1 MACCVVGGQTG
12 HIRVTTERRL
22 GNSHGSH
29 LLRGLWRLIT
39 ELELTIV
46 TTQYSASLKHLHQL
60 RNPQQTCLWLL
71 LLLMNKYL
79 TFEFDR
85 VCTGKH
91 SVCVNDLM
99 LIFFIQIYSFIQ
111 KYIKITLTR
120 IKFFYDE
127 QVLHFWIKRK
137 KQMSVSVRV
146 LFRFSVF

>member
-71 LLLMNKYL
+71 LLLLLMNKYL
-79 TFEFDR
+79 TFEVDR
-85 VCTGKH
+85 VCTGKQRMCQWH
-91 SVCVNDLM
+91 ANFFYSDL
-99 LIFFIQIYSFIQ
+99 LIYSEIHTN
-111 KYIKITLTR
+111 YIDSNKMFQWWANFTFLN
-120 IKFFYDE
+120 KN
-127 QVLHFWIKRK
+127 
-137 KQMSVSVRV
+137 S
-146 LFRFSVF
+146 